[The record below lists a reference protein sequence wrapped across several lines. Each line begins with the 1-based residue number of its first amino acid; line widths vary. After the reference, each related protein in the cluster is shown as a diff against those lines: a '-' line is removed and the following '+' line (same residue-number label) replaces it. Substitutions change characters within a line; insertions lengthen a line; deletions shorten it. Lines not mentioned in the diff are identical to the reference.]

1 MVVLDGASLT
11 IESLA
16 AVAEGRDEAILARA
30 ARDRMLD
37 DPAGNR

>member
-16 AVAEGRDEAILARA
+16 AVAEGRDNAILAPGGA
-30 ARDRMLD
+30 
-37 DPAGNR
+37 